1 MAVNLP
7 SEFRKFAKLTEQLHQ
22 ILCNSKLSL
31 AELQSS
37 DHFTEDQLSA
47 LRLSTEDE
55 QAVHDIID
63 KHPCIVVFG
72 QTCATKAAIV
82 NTLFEKKI
90 LPLVEEQPDYS
101 WRMIRFKYGKQ
112 TSLSL
117 TLPNSFEVLNENE
130 AFDTEWTVIPKE
142 EVELKG
148 ALRHDPYVASA
159 IVDITLNSSLLIGG
173 NQVIVAPHLV
183 PNLDITQVYD
193 KCQEGILPIVF
204 YGINDELLPHAD
216 LSDLLDLRAC
226 LLDIPVLFIKTKKHN
241 VTTNGVVNINPG
253 VTNSNHYLGSQS
265 APTTPVDTS
274 PRPTNRTGRVRS
286 PFFKPKEKKS
296 QTTPRIYTTSQNG
309 LGLSQQLHNIGFLR
323 TTSTLQSRLRT
334 NINNSATSRLL
345 DDLKNTGGIIMFV
358 KNTLQLYLIKSTTAM
373 QNMHMQS
380 MNMFIT
386 TAFDM
391 AREIQITPKRI
402 DYARQQEEELYK
414 KLLEIASQKQEEIKH
429 LISETISK
437 MKESLLVEA
446 ECYQFVGI
454 QIPKKG
460 EVRNPKEIKRCQ
472 QQIQELVLNRVN
484 AAVVEKLIGSV
495 DYLRESFVGTL
506 TRCLENLEQA
516 DSERESSA
524 SMALRQ
530 ILNAAYQV
538 EVTARTSSSFIRVIW
553 ERMKEIVKTMPWK
566 NPPKVDA
573 DWRKKVAL
581 EMISSLSE
589 SKLAKSMTSQ
599 FRSRL
604 QHSHDAFS
612 ASLKQLELRHSGR
625 LEKKEEQRMKV
636 RKVHA
641 PKLARLALDSTSLRD
656 TVLFGVPQ
664 LGREIGRGQYG
675 VVYSCESWGG
685 YSPCAVKSVVPP
697 DDKHWNDLA
706 LEFHYTR
713 SIPEHDR
720 VVALRGSVVDHN
732 YGGGYSPAVLLL
744 MDRMQRD
751 LHAAIKGNLDFP
763 SRLQV
768 ACDVVEGLRY
778 LHSLGL
784 VHRDVK
790 LKNVL
795 LDKKN
800 RGKITDLGF
809 CKPEAMM
816 SGSIVGT
823 PIHMAPELFSGKY
836 DNSVDVY
843 AFGILLWYVCAGHVK
858 LPIAFEQCHNKDHL
872 WSSVKKGVRPEKLP
886 VFGDKSWSLMSS
898 CWAGEKDKRPLL
910 GEVQDRLI
918 VIHNHAVE
926 IENTTT
932 KRNDTM

>member
-1 MAVNLP
+1 
-7 SEFRKFAKLTEQLHQ
+7 
-22 ILCNSKLSL
+22 
-31 AELQSS
+31 
-37 DHFTEDQLSA
+37 
-47 LRLSTEDE
+47 
-55 QAVHDIID
+55 
-63 KHPCIVVFG
+63 
-72 QTCATKAAIV
+72 
-82 NTLFEKKI
+82 
-90 LPLVEEQPDYS
+90 
-101 WRMIRFKYGKQ
+101 
-112 TSLSL
+112 
-117 TLPNSFEVLNENE
+117 
-130 AFDTEWTVIPKE
+130 
-142 EVELKG
+142 
-148 ALRHDPYVASA
+148 
-159 IVDITLNSSLLIGG
+159 
-173 NQVIVAPHLV
+173 
-183 PNLDITQVYD
+183 
-193 KCQEGILPIVF
+193 CQDSVLPIVL
-204 YGINDELLPHAD
+204 YGISDELLSYSD
-216 LSDLLDLRAC
+216 LSDLIDLRSC
-226 LLDIPVLFIKTKKHN
+226 LHDLPVLFIKTK
-241 VTTNGVVNINPG
+241 
-253 VTNSNHYLGSQS
+253 NSNAKLNGALPKSTVTDPINQGARLNQNQVS
-265 APTTPVDTS
+265 TPPQTEPPQRQTSKASRVYYPKAIRSPIFKQKERKAQTS
-274 PRPTNRTGRVRS
+274 PRINAP
-286 PFFKPKEKKS
+286 
-296 QTTPRIYTTSQNG
+296 SQNG

-323 TTSTLQSRLRT
+323 TTSTLQSRHRN
-334 NINNSATSRLL
+334 NINNSTSKLL
-345 DDLKNTGGIIMFV
+345 DDLKNVGGIIMFV
-358 KNTLQLYLIKSTTAM
+358 KNTLQLYVIKSTTAM
-373 QNMHMQS
+373 QNMHIQS

-414 KLLEIASQKQEEIKH
+414 KLLEINSQKQEEIKH
-429 LISETISK
+429 LISETIAN
-437 MKESLLVEA
+437 MKEDLLLEA

-454 QIPKKG
+454 KIPKKG
-460 EVRNPKEIKRCQ
+460 EACQQKDIKRCQ
-472 QQIQELVLNRVN
+472 QQIQELVVN
-484 AAVVEKLIGSV
+484 KVNTAVVEKLIGSV

-530 ILNAAYQV
+530 ILNASYQV
-538 EVTARTSSSFIRVIW
+538 EVSAQTSSSFIRVIW
-553 ERMKEIVKTMPWK
+553 EQMKWLGLKTMPWK
-566 NPPKVDA
+566 YPPKVDA
-573 DWRKKVAL
+573 EWQKKVVL

-599 FRSRL
+599 FRNRL

-612 ASLKQLELRHSGR
+612 ASLKQLELRHFGR
-625 LEKKEEQRMKV
+625 LEKKKEQRMKV

-641 PKLARLALDSTSLRD
+641 PKLARLALDCTSLRD

-685 YSPCAVKSVVPP
+685 YTPCAVKSVVPP

-706 LEFHYTR
+706 LQFHYTR

-720 VVALRGSVVDHN
+720 VVALRGSVIDHN

-784 VHRDVK
+784 VHKDVK

-795 LDKKN
+795 LDRHN
-800 RGKITDLGF
+800 RGKITVLGF
-809 CKPEAMM
+809 CKLEAMI
-816 SGSIVGT
+816 SGSFVGT

-858 LPIAFEQCHNKDHL
+858 LPTAFEQCQNKDHL
-872 WSSVKKGVRPEKLP
+872 SLVKRGVRPEKLA
-886 VFGDKSWSLMSS
+886 VFGDKSWSLMSA
-898 CWAGEKDKRPLL
+898 CWAGEIDKRPFL
-910 GEVQDRLI
+910 GEVQDRLVEI
-918 VIHNHAVE
+918 RDHAVQ
-926 IENTTT
+926 IENKTA